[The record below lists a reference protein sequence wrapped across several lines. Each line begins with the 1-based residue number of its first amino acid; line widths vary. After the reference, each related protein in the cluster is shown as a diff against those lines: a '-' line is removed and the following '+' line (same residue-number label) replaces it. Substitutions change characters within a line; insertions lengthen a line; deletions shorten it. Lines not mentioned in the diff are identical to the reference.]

1 MAWVLLH
8 MPPLTRQGENN
19 FPLYRKRY
27 KLFKSCTCG
36 VKFNKHTLTHTHIWM
51 TKLDKMRKLIRV
63 LNARMHIAKFQTKMN
78 YHVCQRLVTQLVDA
92 F

>member
-27 KLFKSCTCG
+27 KLFKSCICG
-36 VKFNKHTLTHTHIWM
+36 VKFNKHTHTHIYM
-51 TKLDKMRKLIRV
+51 DDKIGQNEETDKGI
-63 LNARMHIAKFQTKMN
+63 K
-78 YHVCQRLVTQLVDA
+78 C
-92 F
+92 